1 MIEQE
6 IAQSVRL
13 ALHED
18 LNGLSATEGDI
29 TATLIPNNKRAKATV
44 ITREDAVFCGKAW
57 ADEVFN
63 QLDNSTIITWHV
75 TDGDIVVAN
84 TPLFTLE
91 GAARILLTG
100 ERTALNFIQTL
111 SGIATTTKYYADLI
125 ASTKCKLLDTRKTLP
140 GLRNASKYAV
150 TCGGGVNHRIGLY
163 DAYLIKENH
172 IMACGGIKQAIA
184 TANQQHPERWVEV
197 EVESIDELNQA
208 LDAGAQR
215 IMLDN
220 FTIPMMLEAVSINK
234 HNAIQADL
242 EVSGNVDET
251 TILQYAETGVDYIS
265 VGALTKHV
273 QAIDLSMR
281 FINE

>member
-18 LNGLSATEGDI
+18 LNGLSASEGDI
-29 TATLIPNNKRAKATV
+29 TATLIPDNKRAIATV

-57 ADEVFN
+57 TDEVFN
-63 QLDNSTIITWHV
+63 QLDSSTTITWHV
-75 TDGDIVVAN
+75 KDGDAVIAN
-84 TPLFTLE
+84 SPLFTIE
-91 GAARILLTG
+91 GPARILLTG

-125 ASTKCKLLDTRKTLP
+125 ASTTCKLLDTRKTLP

-150 TCGGGVNHRIGLY
+150 TCGGGFNHRIGLY

-172 IMACGGIKQAIA
+172 IMACGGIKQAIS

-197 EVESIDELNQA
+197 EVESIDELKQA
-208 LDAGAQR
+208 LEAGAQR

-220 FTIPMMLEAVSINK
+220 FTIPMMLEAVNINK
-234 HNAIQADL
+234 NNAVKADL
-242 EVSGNVDET
+242 EVSGNVDNT
-251 TILQYAETGVDYIS
+251 TILKYAETGVDYIS

-281 FINE
+281 FVAE